1 MHARDEFVAV
11 HVRHEDVGDDQVGPL
26 GAQYF
31 QRVGTVGR
39 IQQAVAAVAQQ
50 CGQELAV
57 QHMIIDDQDGGYVV
71 FNWRRRRPG

>member
-11 HVRHEDVGDDQVGPL
+11 HVRHEDIGDDQVRPL

-31 QRVGTVGR
+31 QRVGTIGR
-39 IQQAVAAVAQQ
+39 LQQAVAAVAQQ
-50 CGQELAV
+50 CGQEFAV
-57 QHMIIDDQDGGYVV
+57 QHMIVDDQDGRYVV